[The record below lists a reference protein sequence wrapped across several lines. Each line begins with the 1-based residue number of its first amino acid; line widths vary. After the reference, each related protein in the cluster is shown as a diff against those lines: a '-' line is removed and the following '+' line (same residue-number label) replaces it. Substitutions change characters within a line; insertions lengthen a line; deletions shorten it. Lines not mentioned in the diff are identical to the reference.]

1 MKKIFSFIASIIAYS
16 TFAQAGLTVSPGKLF
31 FYENSNLPASQKV
44 SITNPTN
51 KILEIGV
58 SLSDWNYDN
67 LGSNHITDYNTLS
80 ESCSSWIQILPNTF
94 FTIEPNSTKQ
104 VEVVL
109 TTPTNINPNNPVHT
123 SMLFFTQLNPG
134 ESVDEKGAS
143 IKVTVRM
150 GVKIYH
156 AKQNIEGDI
165 AIIDFRPKKD
175 EANNKSVEL
184 EFKNSGDIWTEG
196 KIIWSLFNYK
206 TGKTTE
212 ISEEDFY
219 TLPKD
224 IRLVSTKLDPKLPAG
239 KYTITAQILYGKNET
254 IQLAEMDF
262 EI

>member
-1 MKKIFSFIASIIAYS
+1 MKIFLTFFASIITFVA
-16 TFAQAGLTVSPGKLF
+16 FAQAGLTVSPGKLY
-31 FYENSNLPASQKV
+31 FYENKGLPQTQKV

-51 KILEIGV
+51 KVLEIGV
-58 SLSDWNYDN
+58 SISDWNYDK
-67 LGSNHITDYNTLS
+67 LGSNYISEFNTLN

-94 FTIEPNSTKQ
+94 FTIEPNSTKD

-109 TTPTNINPNNPVHT
+109 TNPDSTNPNYPVHT

-134 ESVDEKGAS
+134 DSVDEKGAS

-150 GVKIYH
+150 GVKVYH
-156 AKQNIEGDI
+156 AKQETEGEI
-165 AIIDFRPKKD
+165 SILDFRASKD
-175 EANNKSVEL
+175 EKNNKFVDL
-184 EFKNSGDIWTEG
+184 EYKNSGKIWTEG

-212 ISEEDFY
+212 LSEEEFY

-224 IRLVSTKLDPKLPAG
+224 TRISRKQLDQGLSSG
-239 KYTITAQILYGKNET
+239 QYTISAQIIYGKNET